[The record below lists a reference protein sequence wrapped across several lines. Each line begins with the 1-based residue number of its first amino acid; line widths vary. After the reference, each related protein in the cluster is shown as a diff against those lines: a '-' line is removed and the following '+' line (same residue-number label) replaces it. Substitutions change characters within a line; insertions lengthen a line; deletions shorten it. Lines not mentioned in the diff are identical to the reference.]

1 MAYIKKASNGEVKI
15 SMSTPEWVRMG
26 IERGFLT
33 LDPRVESHAR
43 IIAHASGIDMGKATY
58 SNLKKAM
65 ASEVIRKKVAEN
77 IDQSIFK
84 FAIAGIEPD
93 NQLGPVLPWNGTA
106 GGTAGPAPSTRRK
119 RVRNTAPKIPNV
131 ASTAASAASTAAAA
145 APAAATAAG
154 AAAPAVAGAAAPA
167 AGFFGGVKSMGSN
180 LLARAGGIGGTLGIA
195 GGLLGG
201 ALAGSA
207 FIGWAKN
214 KLKGSPAPHAEFAMN
229 PQKQAEIAQNVA
241 RFNQLAPRMKGM
253 SSAIDK
259 YLDLVAVAVTDTI
272 QHMNQNAEAQQG
284 VNPQYATE
292 QQEYQAQLQQAQQAR
307 DAAMQA
313 YQRRMAGPA
322 IPAPTGLPR

>member
-1 MAYIKKASNGEVKI
+1 MAYTKKASNGEVKI

-43 IIAHASGIDMGKATY
+43 VIAHASGIDMGKATY
-58 SNLKKAM
+58 TNLKKAM
-65 ASEVIRKKVAEN
+65 ASEVIRNKVAEN
-77 IDQSIFK
+77 MSNSLFK
-84 FAIAGIEPD
+84 HAVYEITDDTYNYYQGGP
-93 NQLGPVLPWNGTA
+93 LGHVLPWNGTA
-106 GGTAGPAPSTRRK
+106 GGSAGPAPSRRRK
-119 RVRNTAPKIPNV
+119 KVRNF

-145 APAAATAAG
+145 APAAPAAAG
-154 AAAPAVAGAAAPA
+154 AAAPAAAGAAAPAAAGAAAPA
-167 AGFFGGVKSMGSN
+167 AGFLGGVRRMGGN
-180 LLARAGGIGGTLGIA
+180 LMARAGGI
-195 GGLLGG
+195 LGG

-207 FIGWAKN
+207 FVGWAKN

-241 RFNQLAPRMKGM
+241 RFNQLSPRMKGM

-259 YLDLVAVAVTDTI
+259 YLDLVAVSVTDTI
-272 QHMNQNAEAQQG
+272 QHMNQNAQAQQG
-284 VNPQYATE
+284 LNPQYATE

-313 YQRRMAGPA
+313 YQRRMAGPV